1 VTDARRFDRDLLAV
15 AAFAVVGAAVLLV
28 TSPARFGWALG
39 VPFVLVAPG
48 YAVVAALFPA
58 TPAVDPDAPGWI
70 VRAALTLIGSVLV
83 VGAVGTPLAALGVL
97 SLVPVVLALGAVT
110 VLSVGVAFH
119 RRRRLPAD
127 RRADP
132 TRSLTVRALPER
144 LGLSGVQSVA
154 LAVAV
159 LALVGAVAA
168 TGPTTGD
175 RASFSE
181 ATLVDGPDGGDRV
194 DGPIALDN
202 GTASTVYVRLTNHE
216 RAETTYTV
224 LGQIQRVEN
233 GTVTETRAVAEEQVT
248 VGDGRTTVLAT
259 DVDPE
264 MDGERLRLRYLVYTE
279 RPPDR
284 PGPHSA
290 DLTLRQW
297 VETEGGA

>member
-1 VTDARRFDRDLLAV
+1 MTDARRFDRDLLAV

-28 TSPARFGWALG
+28 ASPAQFGWAVG
-39 VPFVLVAPG
+39 VPFVLVVPG

-58 TPAVDPDAPGWI
+58 APVADPDAPGWVI
-70 VRAALTLIGSVLV
+70 RAALTLVGSVLV
-83 VGAVGTPLAALGVL
+83 VGVVGTPLAVLGVL
-97 SLVPVVLALGAVT
+97 SLAPVVLALGAVT
-110 VLSVGVAFH
+110 VLGIGVAFY
-119 RRRRLPAD
+119 RRRRLPVD

-132 TRSLTVRALPER
+132 TRSLAVRSFPER
-144 LGLSGVQSVA
+144 LGLSGLQSAA
-154 LAVAV
+154 LVLAV

-181 ATLVDGPDGGDRV
+181 ATLVDGPDGDNRV
-194 DGPIALDN
+194 NGTVTLDN
-202 GTASTVYVRLTNHE
+202 GTANTVYIRLTNHE

-224 LGQIQRVEN
+224 LGQIQHVEN
-233 GTVTETRAVAEEQVT
+233 GTVTETRTVADEQVT

-264 MDGERLRLRYLVYTE
+264 TDGERLRLRYLVYTGSS
-279 RPPDR
+279 PAR

-297 VETEGGA
+297 VRTEGGE